1 MNTARVIGL
10 PQEDT
15 PDPSGHLDVVRTL
28 NGSPLASLN
37 GQLCGLM
44 AVDIVGFNGT
54 RRDDDIQI
62 YVHKSLYEMLQV
74 AFDQSDVPWAGC
86 VHEDRG
92 DGVLV
97 VVPPTIPIAR
107 LVAVPSKLSLL
118 LRLHNHVSCDA
129 AHIQL
134 RVAIHIGP
142 VHHDGHGFVGHD
154 VNLLFRLLSA
164 RSLRRMLSESDAEVA
179 LITSVYMYYNVIRRR
194 PSLADLALF
203 RRLRVRVKE
212 TTTQAWART
221 FRA

>member
-15 PDPSGHLDVVRTL
+15 TEPGGHLDVVRTL
-28 NGSPLASLN
+28 NGSPLAALN

-44 AVDIVGFNGT
+44 AVDIVGFNGS
-54 RRDDDIQI
+54 RRDDDIQM
-62 YVHKSLYEMLQV
+62 YVHKSLYEMLQL

-97 VVPPTIPIAR
+97 VIPPTIPVAR
-107 LVAVPSKLSLL
+107 LVAVPGKLSLL

-134 RVAIHIGP
+134 RVATHIGQI
-142 VHHDGHGFVGHD
+142 G
-154 VNLLFRLLSA
+154 
-164 RSLRRMLSESDAEVA
+164 
-179 LITSVYMYYNVIRRR
+179 
-194 PSLADLALF
+194 
-203 RRLRVRVKE
+203 
-212 TTTQAWART
+212 
-221 FRA
+221 RAHV